1 LSAERFLLGM
11 NHELPKTPA
20 ITYVTINLL
29 FRLID
34 AKLSL
39 TELYWL
45 VAYPIM
51 LLYACFVIITVF

>member
-1 LSAERFLLGM
+1 MLSLLQ
-11 NHELPKTPA
+11 LPC
-20 ITYVTINLL
+20 
-29 FRLID
+29 RLID

-51 LLYACFVIITVF
+51 LLYACFVIITIF

>member
-1 LSAERFLLGM
+1 MSNTRSDI
-11 NHELPKTPA
+11 LP
-20 ITYVTINLL
+20 YNRN
-29 FRLID
+29 RLID

>member
-1 LSAERFLLGM
+1 M
-11 NHELPKTPA
+11 HELTHAHVIQRPQ
-20 ITYVTINLL
+20 I
-29 FRLID
+29 RLID